1 LNFAYPLNVFER
13 DSSQVCCWR
22 SRGRRMEMSEQG
34 PAIADHAPIFE
45 KHTITYSSAMA
56 MRAV

>member
-1 LNFAYPLNVFER
+1 LNFAYPLDVFQR

-22 SRGRRMEMSEQG
+22 SSGRRMEMSEQG
-34 PAIADHAPIFE
+34 PAIADHAPIFK

-56 MRAV
+56 IRVL